1 MTKRLILPAIAAM
14 PLFCAL
20 VAHADPPPVFFPQA
34 PIVTQPQ
41 APVAQAP
48 QAPQAPVLA
57 QPQYAAPPP
66 VAAPQVA
73 RPAAPMVAQPQ
84 VMQPPPVQPQAAQA
98 QAPSGAPQVVYAQP
112 AAHVELAPAVVAAPA
127 EPQRP
132 WLAPASPAP
141 VATAEPGPSPW
152 RMFSVLL
159 FVVLVAGAA
168 LYAKQA
174 KGGGPM
180 AGLLGKA
187 ASSGGLRIVDTARV
201 GARAQLVVA
210 EFNGRRFL
218 IGVNDTSIRRVAY
231 LGRSPAAM
239 GVAPQARMAN
249 EEAPIDVP
257 APGGG
262 FTEAMRRALASSA
275 SQPVSPVAAPPASYP
290 SQPHPVATTPSVPSV
305 NAADLLASETR
316 DVVEFGA
323 SARMNRVLASREGAT
338 SPRPSDVYTRTPGPA
353 NVEEQVA
360 GLTRRRI
367 PRRG

>member
-1 MTKRLILPAIAAM
+1 MTKRLSSFAIAAM
-14 PLFCAL
+14 PIVCVL

-48 QAPQAPVLA
+48 QAPTVL
-57 QPQYAAPPP
+57 QPQYAAPAP
-66 VAAPQVA
+66 VAAPQAPRVA
-73 RPAAPMVAQPQ
+73 LPAVAQPQ
-84 VMQPPPVQPQAAQA
+84 VLQPQAVQPQPA
-98 QAPSGAPQVVYAQP
+98 QAPVPAGAGQVVYAQAP
-112 AAHVELAPAVVAAPA
+112 GHVELATAVVTAPA
-127 EPQRP
+127 EPQRS

-141 VATAEPGPSPW
+141 VATADPGPSPW
-152 RMFSVLL
+152 RMMAVLL

-174 KGGGPM
+174 KGGGAM
-180 AGLLGKA
+180 VGLLGRA
-187 ASSGGLRIVDTARV
+187 APSGGLRIVDSARV
-201 GARAQLVVA
+201 GPRAQLVVA

-231 LGRSPAAM
+231 LGRANAGAAS
-239 GVAPQARMAN
+239 AHARMTGD
-249 EEAPIDVP
+249 EHPIDVP

-275 SQPVSPVAAPPASYP
+275 SQPVAPVAASAYP

-316 DVVEFGA
+316 DVVEFGTG
-323 SARMNRVLASREGAT
+323 ARMNRVLSTREGST
-338 SPRPSDVYTRTPGPA
+338 SPRPSDVYARTPGPA

>member
-1 MTKRLILPAIAAM
+1 MTKRLLFPVVLALP
-14 PLFCAL
+14 L
-20 VAHADPPPVFFPQA
+20 VLARGAHADPPAVFFPQA

-41 APVAQAP
+41 APAAP
-48 QAPQAPVLA
+48 PPQAPVVA
-57 QPQYAAPPP
+57 QPQVAAPAA
-66 VAAPQVA
+66 VAAPQIA

-84 VMQPPPVQPQAAQA
+84 VAQPQIAQPQLVQPQAAA
-98 QAPSGAPQVVYAQP
+98 APGQVVYAQAP
-112 AAHVELAPAVVAAPA
+112 GHVELAPAVVAAPA
-127 EPQRP
+127 EPQRA

-141 VATAEPGPSPW
+141 VATAEAGPSPW
-152 RMFSVLL
+152 RIFSVLL

-174 KGGGPM
+174 KGGGAM
-180 AGLLGKA
+180 AGLLGK
-187 ASSGGLRIVDTARV
+187 SSPSGGLRIVDSARV
-201 GARAQLVVA
+201 GPRAQLVVA

-231 LGRSPAAM
+231 LGRSGAPGAA
-239 GVAPQARMAN
+239 VHARAAAD
-249 EEAPIDVP
+249 EGPIDVP
-257 APGGG
+257 APAGG

-275 SQPVSPVAAPPASYP
+275 SQPVSPVAPPQASYP

-316 DVVEFGA
+316 DVVDLGA
-323 SARMNRVLASREGAT
+323 GARMNRVLASRDGAT

>member
-1 MTKRLILPAIAAM
+1 MTKPRSLLALAALP
-14 PLFCAL
+14 LLLAL
-20 VAHADPPPVFFPQA
+20 GAHADPPPVFFPQA

-41 APVAQAP
+41 APAAP
-48 QAPQAPVLA
+48 PPQAPVVA
-57 QPQYAAPPP
+57 QPQVAAPAQ
-66 VAAPQVA
+66 VVAPQVA
-73 RPAAPMVAQPQ
+73 RPAAPVVAQPQ
-84 VMQPPPVQPQAAQA
+84 VAQPQVYAPQPVVQAPAQGAPQA
-98 QAPSGAPQVVYAQP
+98 QAVYAQAP
-112 AAHVELAPAVVAAPA
+112 AHVELAPAVVAAPA
-127 EPQRP
+127 DAQRT
-132 WLAPASPAP
+132 WLAPPAPAP
-141 VATAEPGPSPW
+141 VATAEAGPSPW
-152 RMFSVLL
+152 RMFAVLL
-159 FVVLVAGAA
+159 FVVMVAGAA

-174 KGGGPM
+174 KGGGAM
-180 AGLLGKA
+180 AGLLGKSA
-187 ASSGGLRIVDTARV
+187 PAGGLRIVDSARI

-231 LGRSPAAM
+231 LGRAGAAAP
-239 GVAPQARMAN
+239 VAAGRAYA
-249 EEAPIDVP
+249 EDAPIDVP
-257 APGGG
+257 APAGG

-275 SQPVSPVAAPPASYP
+275 SQPVSPVGGAPSGYA

-316 DVVEFGA
+316 DVVDLGA
-323 SARMNRVLASREGAT
+323 GARMNRVLASREGAP